1 MDESEVSRIVV
12 LQNKKRF
19 TERYCKYKEAQNKAS
34 LSKLP
39 PAPPPEAKP
48 QKSILKN
55 TATYQPTIIIPSNII
70 LR

>member
-1 MDESEVSRIVV
+1 MEEQKRQQDER
-12 LQNKKRF
+12 KKL
-19 TERYCKYKEAQNKAS
+19 KEAQNKAS